1 MKTSQATGF
10 STVELIITLFVAA
23 AFILSGYQLHALI
36 LRESGDSRTRAIASN
51 ATYNYL
57 MEYKED
63 DDYIKGPCQDNTTD
77 ITSSTIIPNLTVNEL
92 KISVTCPNDEND
104 KTKRVSRLE
113 VILKYN
119 TNKQVSQ
126 ATYVKAP

>member
-36 LRESGDSRTRAIASN
+36 LRESGDSRARAIASN
-51 ATYNYL
+51 EAYNYL
-57 MEYKED
+57 MKYKED
-63 DDYIKGPCQDNTTD
+63 DNYIKGPCQDNTTD
-77 ITSSTIIPNLTVNEL
+77 IASSTIIPNLTVNEL
-92 KISVTCPNDEND
+92 KISVTCPNDKND
-104 KTKRVSRLE
+104 QTEKVSLLTVVLE
-113 VILKYN
+113 YN

-126 ATYVKAP
+126 AIYVKAP

>member
-10 STVELIITLFVAA
+10 STVELIVTLFVAA

-57 MEYKED
+57 MEYKEKTD
-63 DDYIKGPCQDNTTD
+63 FIKDPCQNKYEV
-77 ITSSTIIPNLTVNEL
+77 STPTINNLTVNKL
-92 KISVTCPNDEND
+92 KISVTCPNNENGQTE
-104 KTKRVSRLE
+104 KVSLLTVVLE
-113 VILKYN
+113 YN

>member
-10 STVELIITLFVAA
+10 STVELIVTLFVAA

-36 LRESGDSRTRAIASN
+36 LRESGDSRNRAIASN

-57 MEYKED
+57 MEYKKD
-63 DDYIKGPCQDNTTD
+63 SNYIKNTCEPKYGY
-77 ITSSTIIPNLTVNEL
+77 STPTINNLTVNKL
-92 KISVTCPNDEND
+92 KISVTCPNDKND
-104 KTKRVSRLE
+104 QTKKVSRLE
-113 VILKYN
+113 VILEYN

-126 ATYVKAP
+126 AIYVKAP